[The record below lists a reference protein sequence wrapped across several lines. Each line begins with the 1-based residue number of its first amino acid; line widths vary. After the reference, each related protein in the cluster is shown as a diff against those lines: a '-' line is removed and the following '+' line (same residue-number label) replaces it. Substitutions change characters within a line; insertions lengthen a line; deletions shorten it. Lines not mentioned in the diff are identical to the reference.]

1 MNTTPWVLDVVLA
14 IAFTMVARMKLAVA
28 PSPQT
33 AARDGG
39 R

>member
-1 MNTTPWVLDVVLA
+1 MNTAPWVLHVLLA
-14 IAFTMVARMKLAVA
+14 IAFTMVAQIKLSV
-28 PSPQT
+28 SPFSQT